1 MGKSNFAE
9 QIRNKETYLGIEF
22 GSTRIKAV
30 LTGAD
35 HTPIASGSYD
45 WENQYEDGI
54 WTYHLDM
61 IWRGLKECY
70 RSLRE
75 EVGSRY
81 GVDCFHIEL
90 ILIFQIHYHIR
101 NQLFQKMVQ
110 NTDIE
115 RMISLT
121 LLSHFVVC
129 FLYHTSL
136 PTSLFIKS
144 HRKQGSKRPAHR
156 PGKPDSH
163 SAPELCKNKCQ
174 HYSQQQICK
183 SADHERFH
191 GSAAS

>member
-81 GVDCFHIEL
+81 GVEL
-90 ILIFQIHYHIR
+90 KSGR
-101 NQLFQKMVQ
+101 
-110 NTDIE
+110 
-115 RMISLT
+115 
-121 LLSHFVVC
+121 SHVV
-129 FLYHTSL
+129 L
-136 PTSLFIKS
+136 
-144 HRKQGSKRPAHR
+144 
-156 PGKPDSH
+156 
-163 SAPELCKNKCQ
+163 
-174 HYSQQQICK
+174 
-183 SADHERFH
+183 
-191 GSAAS
+191 